1 MARTFTRSESFMV
14 GHEPYALDIDNTLGN
29 VDITVVPGLDEIRW
43 ELKGEQRN
51 VDGAEVSFDGD
62 TFRVSTGQHRSSI
75 LGRLVRTISIDDGV
89 DVRLELPEKMRNA
102 VLKLDMGNLRIRG
115 GAFGPASIVTG
126 KGNVDIEDFTGLEN
140 PEGFGAHRVS
150 SRAVMGSIK
159 TGMGNISVGIA
170 AGVILETGAGN
181 IEVDHLIDGG
191 KMEVGTGNV
200 VVEKMSCGKLDASSG
215 LGNIDVGI
223 PYGTPALLDC
233 SSGLGKVR
241 SELQGGSE
249 PEPDAPYVEVHGETG
264 VGNVS
269 IRYA

>member
-1 MARTFTRSESFMV
+1 MAGTFTRSERFAV
-14 GHEPYALDIDNTLGN
+14 GQEPYALNIDNPLGN

-43 ELKGEQRN
+43 ELKGEQR
-51 VDGAEVSFDGD
+51 VIDGVEVSFDGD
-62 TFRVSTGQHRSSI
+62 TFRVLTEHHRFSI
-75 LGRLVRTISIDDGV
+75 LGRLVRTISSDDGV

-115 GAFGPASIVTG
+115 GAFGPASITTG
-126 KGNVDIEDFTGLEN
+126 KGNVEIEDFTCSENLEFDSN
-140 PEGFGAHRVS
+140 LVS
-150 SRAVMGSIK
+150 PRGVAGSIK

-170 AGVILETGAGN
+170 AGVTLEAGAGN

-191 KMEVGTGNV
+191 KVEVGTGNV
-200 VVEKMSCGKLDASSG
+200 VVEKLSFGKLDASSG
-215 LGNIDVGI
+215 LGNIDVGV

-241 SELQGGSE
+241 SELQGGGE
-249 PEPDAPYVEVHGETG
+249 PEPGAPYVEVHGETG
-264 VGNVS
+264 MGNVS